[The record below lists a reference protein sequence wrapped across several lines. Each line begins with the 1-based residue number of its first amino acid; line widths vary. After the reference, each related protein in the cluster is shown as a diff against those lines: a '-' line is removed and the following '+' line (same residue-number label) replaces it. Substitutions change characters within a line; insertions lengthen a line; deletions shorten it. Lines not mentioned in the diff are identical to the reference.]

1 MPLGNLPASA
11 TRFPL
16 ASRPLI
22 QQSSRLMY
30 WYPTAA
36 MPVETKAS
44 AVLLM
49 TVSFSLSHPKL
60 FHEFQP
66 MGGVAPTMV
75 DPPVPPVA
83 APVPP
88 PVAEPPVPVAASP
101 PPVAPASRPPAPPVP
116 TPPAPPPVPVPVAP
130 LLGAAPPVLVEP
142 PVVATPPEPP
152 VLPPVAF
159 PPVEVVPPLAM
170 LPPELVTA
178 PPEPDVPPLAWPPP
192 EPPFDGLGPE
202 DPEQPPHTGARATTT
217 DSSATFMGYNLRGRG
232 IDRRLPAMGV

>member
-22 QQSSRLMY
+22 QQSSRLLY

-49 TVSFSLSHPKL
+49 TVSFSLSQPKL

-88 PVAEPPVPVAASP
+88 PVAEPPKPATSP
-101 PPVAPASRPPAPPVP
+101 PPVAPASRPPAPRVP

-130 LLGAAPPVLVEP
+130 PLGAAPPV
-142 PVVATPPEPP
+142 
-152 VLPPVAF
+152 
-159 PPVEVVPPLAM
+159 
-170 LPPELVTA
+170 
-178 PPEPDVPPLAWPPP
+178 
-192 EPPFDGLGPE
+192 
-202 DPEQPPHTGARATTT
+202 
-217 DSSATFMGYNLRGRG
+217 
-232 IDRRLPAMGV
+232 